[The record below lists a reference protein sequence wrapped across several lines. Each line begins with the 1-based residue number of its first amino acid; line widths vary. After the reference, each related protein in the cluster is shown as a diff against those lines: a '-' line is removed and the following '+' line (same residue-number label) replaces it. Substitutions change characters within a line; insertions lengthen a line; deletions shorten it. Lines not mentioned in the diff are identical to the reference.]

1 MANEIRVR
9 TSVECINDNS
19 VSNEGTAAGDYTH
32 KALDA
37 HAASRSWGGSYNVL
51 PAAGTAYA
59 DTDICSWEGAVI
71 DITSA
76 AGGLGDSVWNEGNV
90 APVGT
95 IPATAHVIAVEYTK
109 TLGTV
114 ASVSVTVSGELF
126 ALLTLGESIVIP
138 WHAGEA
144 TSSIGLTASAY
155 SNGVHEATVNV
166 MLAGVQ

>member
-9 TSVECINDNS
+9 TSVECVNDND

-32 KALDA
+32 RALDA
-37 HAASRSWGGSYNVL
+37 HAASRSWGGSYKVL

-59 DTDICSWEGAVI
+59 DTDICSWTGVVV

-76 AGGLGDSVWNEGNV
+76 GDGLGDNVWNEGNV

-95 IPATAHVIAVEYTK
+95 IPAKAHVIAVEYTK

-114 ASVSVTVSGELF
+114 ASVTVNVSGEIF

-138 WHAGEA
+138 FHDGEVVA
-144 TSSIGLTASAY
+144 DIEIFASAY
-155 SNGVHEATVNV
+155 SDGVNEATVNV
-166 MLAGVQ
+166 MIAGV